1 MADIGRSAG
10 SRGRGFRR
18 AAWIAPV
25 LVGLTLVA
33 GATTASATRYQASSE
48 SGYLAF
54 LCCNPIFAFL
64 ESFLCCGGGG
74 NSPPNTQ

>member
-1 MADIGRSAG
+1 MADISMGAG
-10 SRGRGFRR
+10 SRRRGFRR

-48 SGYLAF
+48 SSYLAF
-54 LCCNPIFAFL
+54 LCCNPIFAFF
-64 ESFLCCGGGG
+64 ESFLCCCNGGATSGS
-74 NSPPNTQ
+74 N